1 MLCLNAPTV
10 LVGSLLLAVSPITE
24 TLEFTP
30 KGDCTVI
37 RTLHLER
44 SSEIE
49 NATIHIM
56 GSEVDAGG
64 GMISTDTRD
73 LKLVDAIGKV
83 EDGRILDFVRTYEVV
98 LDEEA
103 SEGAREGVRVVDSD
117 GDASDL
123 EGQEVAFTWDA
134 EEEEYNSKYVG
145 EDPGKDEWLEG
156 LTASLD
162 LVDWLPASEVEEGA
176 KWEISL
182 DELGALIWYGGRVY
196 PIEGSEEVDKPEG
209 GLAISVPKL
218 SDAQTLEGTE
228 GDARLTLIRVEEK
241 DDQRIAVVTIALK
254 GSVSQDMTEKMNE
267 LNDAKGLDFVYESAE
282 QNIDMAGTGELHW
295 NLTTGRLASL
305 TLTLEQE
312 VENLAEWSIEASG
325 QEMEL
330 SYEGELSQTYRIELT
345 EQQADKEEE

>member
-10 LVGSLLLAVSPITE
+10 LVGSLLLAVSPIAE

-30 KGDCTVI
+30 KGECTVT
-37 RTLHLER
+37 RTLHMEK
-44 SSEIE
+44 SSEVE
-49 NATIHIM
+49 KATIHIM
-56 GSEVDAGG
+56 GQEVDAGG
-64 GMISTDTRD
+64 GMLSTDTRD

-98 LDEEA
+98 LDEGA
-103 SEGAREGVRVVDSD
+103 SEGAGEGIQVIEAD

-123 EGQEVAFTWDA
+123 EGQEVSFTWDA

-145 EDPGKDEWLEG
+145 EDPGEDEWLEG
-156 LTASLD
+156 LTVSLD

-176 KWEISL
+176 KWEVSL

-196 PIEGSEEVDKPEG
+196 PIEGPGEVDKPEG
-209 GLAISVPKL
+209 GIAISVPKF
-218 SDAQTLEGTE
+218 SDVQMLEGTE
-228 GDARLTLIRVEEK
+228 GAAHLTLSRVEEK
-241 DDQRIAVVTIALK
+241 DDQRIAVVTIAVK
-254 GSVSQDMTEKMNE
+254 GSVSQDMTEKLNE
-267 LNDAKGLDFVYESAE
+267 LNDVKGLDLTYDSAE
-282 QNIDMAGTGELHW
+282 QDIDMLGAGELHW

-305 TLTLEQE
+305 TLNMEEE

-330 SYEGELSQTYRIELT
+330 SYEGTWSQTYRIELT
-345 EQQADKEEE
+345 EQQVDKEEE